1 MSANNFK
8 YKKMSKPRVAINGF
22 GRIGR
27 MSFQANLENEALD
40 IVAIN
45 DPGKIEDAALLLRY
59 DSVYGPLN
67 ATVEIKDE
75 KTLVVNGKEI
85 AFSNQ
90 LDPEQLPW
98 AELEIDIVLECTGVF
113 RDHAGASKHL
123 TAGAKRVIISAPSK
137 DPDATFCMGINHTE
151 FDPENHIIISNASC
165 TTNGLAPVTLV
176 IDQELGIEKGVMT
189 TIHSYT
195 NDQRLT
201 DAGHKKDIRRARAAA
216 LNMIPTSTGAAKAIG
231 LVLPHLEG
239 KLDGVSVRVPTP
251 TVSLVDVVFE
261 VKKETTAEEV
271 NELLRTAANG
281 PLKGILAVSDEPLVS
296 MDFKQNSNSSIVDAE
311 MTKVIGNM
319 VKLFA
324 WYDNEWGY
332 SMRLIEMAAYIGNNS

>member
-1 MSANNFK
+1 
-8 YKKMSKPRVAINGF
+8 MSKPKVAINGF

-27 MSFQANLENEALD
+27 MSFQANLEKEALD

-59 DSVYGPLN
+59 DSVYGPLD

-98 AELEIDIVLECTGVF
+98 TDLGIDIVLECTGVF

-123 TAGAKRVIISAPSK
+123 KAGAKRVIISAPSK
-137 DPDATFCMGINHTE
+137 DPDATFCMGINHTD
-151 FDPENHIIISNASC
+151 FDSEKHIIISNASC
-165 TTNGLAPVTLV
+165 TTNGLAPVTMVL
-176 IDQELGIEKGVMT
+176 DEEFGIEKGVMT

-201 DAGHKKDIRRARAAA
+201 DAGHKNDIRRARAAG
-216 LNMIPTSTGAAKAIG
+216 LNMIPTSTGAARAIG
-231 LVLPHLEG
+231 LVLPHLQG

-251 TVSLVDVVFE
+251 TVSLVDAVFE
-261 VKKETTAEEV
+261 VKRETTIEEV
-271 NELLRTAANG
+271 NDVLRSAAGGN
-281 PLKGILAVSDEPLVS
+281 LKGILAVSDEPLVS
-296 MDFKQNSNSSIVDAE
+296 MDFKKNPNSSIVDAD
-311 MTKVIGNM
+311 MTKVMGNM
-319 VKLFA
+319 VKIFA

-332 SMRLIEMAAYIGNNS
+332 SVRLVEMAAYIGANS